1 MSISLIFSLLCELL
15 IVVFTGFYLYTPRF
29 HNKLVNGFIFAGI
42 LGFAFLASFYRQ
54 PKYFVIA
61 TLMCFLAL
69 LLLLYKMPLFSG
81 ILTACVLLL
90 FTVIGDFV
98 SMLIMSL
105 SLQSQYFYVYVP
117 LQNFISLLI
126 SDTVFFLLSVLY
138 VKFQKK
144 ISFVQPIK
152 YSWLILVVLVPTV
165 FLLFSI
171 PNYFFMVENDK
182 VVMFTILS
190 LMLSNIIT
198 IFIFFKFQV
207 SQSIKLKLKEEEKK
221 KEELKK
227 QILLYKQYYQN
238 HFNLLHSL
246 LHRYSDMKK
255 NIMNQQYDVLEEALE
270 DLSTSV
276 FHEFN
281 SMYSQS
287 YTLNMLITD
296 NLQTLKDSNIQI
308 NTKLK
313 CIELPFEEATDEYNL
328 FKELLNIGICSC
340 QSFPKSVIYILSED
354 HYSQIVF
361 QFIYPAMADETERIV
376 GNKVLEK
383 IIHNNNIH
391 SAYRYNDKSQEM
403 RIALIFQTKTNERI
417 EQYDF
422 E

>member
-1 MSISLIFSLLCELL
+1 M
-15 IVVFTGFYLYTPRF
+15 
-29 HNKLVNGFIFAGI
+29 
-42 LGFAFLASFYRQ
+42 
-54 PKYFVIA
+54 
-61 TLMCFLAL
+61 
-69 LLLLYKMPLFSG
+69 
-81 ILTACVLLL
+81 
-90 FTVIGDFV
+90 
-98 SMLIMSL
+98 
-105 SLQSQYFYVYVP
+105 
-117 LQNFISLLI
+117 
-126 SDTVFFLLSVLY
+126 
-138 VKFQKK
+138 
-144 ISFVQPIK
+144 
-152 YSWLILVVLVPTV
+152 
-165 FLLFSI
+165 
-171 PNYFFMVENDK
+171 
-182 VVMFTILS
+182 
-190 LMLSNIIT
+190 
-198 IFIFFKFQV
+198 
-207 SQSIKLKLKEEEKK
+207 KLKLKEEEKK

-308 NTKLK
+308 STKLK

-328 FKELLNIGICSC
+328 FKELLNIGINAC
-340 QSFPKSVIYILSED
+340 QSFSESVIYILSED

-361 QFIYPAMADETERIV
+361 QFIYPAIADETEKIV

-391 SAYRYNDKSQEM
+391 SVYRYNDKNQEM
-403 RIALIFQTKTNERI
+403 RIALIFQAKTNERI
-417 EQYDF
+417 E
-422 E
+422 

>member
-1 MSISLIFSLLCELL
+1 MSISLIFSLIAELL
-15 IVVFTGFYLYTPRF
+15 IVAFVGFYLYTPRF
-29 HNKLVNGFIFAGI
+29 HNKLANGFIFAGI

-98 SMLIMSL
+98 SMLIMSI

-144 ISFVQPIK
+144 ISFLQPIK

-182 VVMFTILS
+182 VVMFTVLS

-198 IFIFFKFQV
+198 IFIFFKFQI
-207 SQSIKLKLKEEEKK
+207 SQNMKLKLKEEEKK

-308 NTKLK
+308 STKLK

-328 FKELLNIGICSC
+328 FKELLNIGINAC
-340 QSFPKSVIYILSED
+340 QSFSESVIYILSED

-361 QFIYPAMADETERIV
+361 QFIYPAIADETEKIV

-391 SAYRYNDKSQEM
+391 SVYRYNDKNQEM
-403 RIALIFQTKTNERI
+403 RIALIFQAKTNEQI

>member
-1 MSISLIFSLLCELL
+1 MSISLIFSLIAELL
-15 IVVFTGFYLYTPRF
+15 IVAFVGFYLYTPRF
-29 HNKLVNGFIFAGI
+29 HNKLANGFIFAGI

-69 LLLLYKMPLFSG
+69 LLLLYKMPLFSV

-90 FTVIGDFV
+90 FTVIGDFI
-98 SMLIMSL
+98 SMLIMSI
-105 SLQSQYFYVYVP
+105 SLQSQYFYIYVP

-144 ISFVQPIK
+144 ISFLQPIK

-182 VVMFTILS
+182 VVMFTVLS

-198 IFIFFKFQV
+198 IFIFFKFQI
-207 SQSIKLKLKEEEKK
+207 SQNMKLKLKEEEKK

-308 NTKLK
+308 STKLK

-328 FKELLNIGICSC
+328 FKELLNIGINAC
-340 QSFPKSVIYILSED
+340 QSFSESVIYILSED

-361 QFIYPAMADETERIV
+361 QFIYPAIADETEKIV

-391 SAYRYNDKSQEM
+391 FAYRYNNKNQEM
-403 RIALIFQTKTNERI
+403 RIALIFQAKTNERI
-417 EQYDF
+417 E
-422 E
+422 

>member
-1 MSISLIFSLLCELL
+1 MSISLIFSLIAELL
-15 IVVFTGFYLYTPRF
+15 IVAFVGFYLYTPRF
-29 HNKLVNGFIFAGI
+29 HNKLANGFIFAGI

-69 LLLLYKMPLFSG
+69 LLLLYKMPLFSV

-90 FTVIGDFV
+90 FTVIGDFI
-98 SMLIMSL
+98 SMLIMSI
-105 SLQSQYFYVYVP
+105 SLQSQYFYIYVP

-144 ISFVQPIK
+144 ISFLQPIK

-182 VVMFTILS
+182 VVMFTVLS

-198 IFIFFKFQV
+198 IFIFFKFQI
-207 SQSIKLKLKEEEKK
+207 SQNMKLKLKEEEKK

-308 NTKLK
+308 STKLK

-328 FKELLNIGICSC
+328 FKELLNIGINAC
-340 QSFPKSVIYILSED
+340 QSFSESVIYILSED

-361 QFIYPAMADETERIV
+361 QFIYPAIADETEKIV

-391 SAYRYNDKSQEM
+391 SVYRYNDKNQEM
-403 RIALIFQTKTNERI
+403 RIALIFQAKTNERI
-417 EQYDF
+417 E
-422 E
+422 

>member
-1 MSISLIFSLLCELL
+1 MSISLIFSLIAELL
-15 IVVFTGFYLYTPRF
+15 IVAFVGFYLYTPRF
-29 HNKLVNGFIFAGI
+29 HNKLANGFIFAGI

-98 SMLIMSL
+98 SMLIMSI

-144 ISFVQPIK
+144 ISFLQPIK

-308 NTKLK
+308 STKLK

-328 FKELLNIGICSC
+328 FKELLNIGINAC
-340 QSFPKSVIYILSED
+340 QSFSESVIYILSED

-361 QFIYPAMADETERIV
+361 QFIYPAIADETEKIV

-391 SAYRYNDKSQEM
+391 SVYRYNDKNQEM
-403 RIALIFQTKTNERI
+403 RIALIFQAKTNERI
-417 EQYDF
+417 E
-422 E
+422 

>member
-1 MSISLIFSLLCELL
+1 MSISLIFSLIAELL
-15 IVVFTGFYLYTPRF
+15 IVAFVGFYLYTPRF
-29 HNKLVNGFIFAGI
+29 HNKLMNGFILTGI
-42 LGFAFLASFYRQ
+42 LVFAFLASFYRQ
-54 PKYFVIA
+54 PQYFVIA

-90 FTVIGDFV
+90 FTVIGDFI
-98 SMLIMSL
+98 SMLIMSI

-144 ISFVQPIK
+144 ISFLQPIK

-182 VVMFTILS
+182 VVMFTVLS

-198 IFIFFKFQV
+198 IFIFFKFQI
-207 SQSIKLKLKEEEKK
+207 SQNMKLKLKEEEKK

-308 NTKLK
+308 STKLK

-328 FKELLNIGICSC
+328 FKELLNIGINAC
-340 QSFPKSVIYILSED
+340 QSFSESVIYILSED

-361 QFIYPAMADETERIV
+361 QFIYPAIADETEKIV

-391 SAYRYNDKSQEM
+391 SVYRYNDKNQEM
-403 RIALIFQTKTNERI
+403 RIALIFQAKTNERI
-417 EQYDF
+417 E
-422 E
+422 

>member
-1 MSISLIFSLLCELL
+1 MSISLIFSLIAELL
-15 IVVFTGFYLYTPRF
+15 IVAFVGFYLYTPRF
-29 HNKLVNGFIFAGI
+29 HNKLMNGFILTGI
-42 LGFAFLASFYRQ
+42 LVFAFLASFYRQ
-54 PKYFVIA
+54 PQYFVIA

-98 SMLIMSL
+98 SMLIMSI

-144 ISFVQPIK
+144 ISFLQPIK

-182 VVMFTILS
+182 VVMFTVLS

-198 IFIFFKFQV
+198 IFIFFKFQI
-207 SQSIKLKLKEEEKK
+207 SQNMKLKLKEEEKK

-308 NTKLK
+308 STKLK

-328 FKELLNIGICSC
+328 FKELLNIGINAC
-340 QSFPKSVIYILSED
+340 QSFSESVIYILSED

-361 QFIYPAMADETERIV
+361 QFIYPAIADETEKIV

-391 SAYRYNDKSQEM
+391 SVYRYNDKNQEM
-403 RIALIFQTKTNERI
+403 RIALIFQAKTNERI
-417 EQYDF
+417 E
-422 E
+422 

>member
-1 MSISLIFSLLCELL
+1 MSISLIFSLIAELL
-15 IVVFTGFYLYTPRF
+15 IVAFVGFYLYTPRF
-29 HNKLVNGFIFAGI
+29 HNKLMNGFILTGI
-42 LGFAFLASFYRQ
+42 LVFAFLASFYRQ

-98 SMLIMSL
+98 SMLIMSI

-144 ISFVQPIK
+144 ISFLQPIK

-182 VVMFTILS
+182 VVMFTVLS

-198 IFIFFKFQV
+198 IFIFFKIKI
-207 SQSIKLKLKEEEKK
+207 SQNMKLKLKEEEKN

-227 QILLYKQYYQN
+227 KILNYKQYYQN

-308 NTKLK
+308 STKLK

-328 FKELLNIGICSC
+328 FKELLNIGINAC
-340 QSFPKSVIYILSED
+340 QSFSESVIYILSED

-361 QFIYPAMADETERIV
+361 QFIYPAIADETEKIV

-391 SAYRYNDKSQEM
+391 SVYRYNDKNQEM
-403 RIALIFQTKTNERI
+403 RIALIFQAKTNERI
-417 EQYDF
+417 E
-422 E
+422 